1 MYTRRDFAKI
11 ALAAAPLATLMAKP
25 NSKVHGV
32 MIGVQSY
39 SFRDRP
45 MDEALKAMTDIGFS
59 YTELWQGHIEPPKGT
74 SPEDVKKWRN
84 SPGSLDQM
92 KEVKKKFDAAGV
104 KIYALNYSF
113 GPQHTDAEIELG
125 MEMAKTLGTKYITA
139 SSKVS
144 QAKRIN
150 DLAGKHGVL
159 VAMHGHDN
167 VANPDEFSTIDRFE
181 KAMQGNPNIK
191 INLDIGHFVAAGGD
205 PVSYLE
211 KMHKDILTLHIK
223 DRKKDHGANMPF
235 GEGDTPIK
243 AVLQELKTKKY
254 AIPANIE
261 YEYKGA
267 DTVAEVRKCFDYCK
281 AALA

>member
-11 ALAAAPLATLMAKP
+11 AMAAVPAATLLAKP

-39 SFRDRP
+39 SFRDRGI
-45 MDEALKAMTDIGFS
+45 DEALKAMTDIGFS
-59 YTELWQGHIEPPKGT
+59 YTELYQGHIEPPKGT
-74 SPEDVKKWRN
+74 SPEEVKKWRN
-84 SPGSLDQM
+84 SPDTLNQM

-150 DLAGKHGVL
+150 DLAAKHDVF

-167 VANPDEFSTIDRFE
+167 VKNPDEFSTIDRFE
-181 KAMQGNPNIK
+181 KAMEGNPNIK

-205 PVSYLE
+205 PVAYLE

-235 GEGDTPIK
+235 GQGDTPIK
-243 AVLQELKTKKY
+243 EVLQELKTKKY

-267 DTVAEVRKCFDYCK
+267 DTVEEVRKCFEYCK

>member
-1 MYTRRDFAKI
+1 MYTRRDFAKV
-11 ALAAAPLATLMAKP
+11 ALAAIPAATLLAKP

-39 SFRDRP
+39 SFRDRG

-84 SPGSLDQM
+84 SPDSLNQM

-150 DLAGKHGVL
+150 DLAVKHDVL

-167 VANPDEFSTIDRFE
+167 VKNPDEFSTIDRFE
-181 KAMQGNPNIK
+181 KAMEGNPNIK
-191 INLDIGHFVAAGGD
+191 INLDIGHFIAAGGD
-205 PVSYLE
+205 PVTYLE

-235 GEGDTPIK
+235 GQGDTPIK
-243 AVLQELKTKKY
+243 EVLQELKTKKY

-267 DTVAEVRKCFDYCK
+267 DTVVEVGKCFEYCK